1 MSHGLFNP
9 STRMERLSDVDV
21 SLFTWNLE
29 TRRVWTAPNFAAWLN
44 RRPPLPTSLD
54 AWSALAH
61 PDDRETLLASWQSIA
76 AGGSAYD
83 ISVRYAAG
91 PGTWRRVREVVCR
104 SEPAVGGAFAVG
116 WRTLLPAELSAD
128 SQLAER
134 RSIEI
139 VGHCGR
145 AVAHEFNNLLTA
157 ILGYVELA
165 AYDVPDETP
174 LARDLAS
181 VREAALRGATL
192 ARQLLAVA
200 RRDALEPQLVD
211 LGELARQETTLLQRL
226 LGGDVDL
233 RIGLE
238 KHAPLVLADPGVL
251 GQLLMSL
258 ALAASQIMSPAGAIG
273 LAVHASRAA
282 GDDRDDHGAE
292 LRLTVEPS
300 SSEAHASAG
309 VAATDVALPSLDVV
323 RYLVEV
329 LGATLDSRRTE
340 TGGIEVAVRF
350 RATPPTDDPSPG
362 AEEDRDPTG
371 HERVLVVEDEPLVR
385 SLVVGTL
392 RERGYDV
399 LEASHGEDALALL
412 GAPARIPIDL
422 LLTDVV
428 MPILGGHELAH
439 HLVGDGDVR
448 RVLFISG
455 YAEEWV
461 RRQDRHAVGGA
472 FLRKPFTPEALARKV
487 RDVLDDRAG

>member
-1 MSHGLFNP
+1 
-9 STRMERLSDVDV
+9 MERLSGVDV
-21 SLFTWNLE
+21 SLFTWDLE
-29 TRRVWTAPNFAAWLN
+29 TRRVWTAPNFATWLN
-44 RRPPLPTSLD
+44 RRPPLPASLD

-61 PDDRETLLASWQSIA
+61 PDDRESLVASWQRIA
-76 AGGSAYD
+76 GGGSAYD
-83 ISVRYAAG
+83 INVRYAAG

-104 SEPAVGGAFAVG
+104 SEPAVGCTFAIG
-116 WRTLLPAELSAD
+116 WRTLLPARLSPD

-233 RIGLE
+233 RIGQE
-238 KHAPLVLADPGVL
+238 QAAPLVLADPGVL

-258 ALAASQIMSPAGAIG
+258 ALAASQVMAPAGSIS
-273 LAVHASRAA
+273 LAVHASRSA
-282 GDDRDDHGAE
+282 GGDRDECGAE
-292 LRLTVEPS
+292 LRLAVEPS
-300 SSEAHASAG
+300 SSQADVSAG
-309 VAATDVALPSLDVV
+309 AAATDAALPSLDVV

-329 LGATLDSRRTE
+329 LGATLVSRRTE
-340 TGGIEVAVRF
+340 RGGIEVVVRF
-350 RATPPTDDPSPG
+350 PAAHQTDDTSPG
-362 AEEDRDPTG
+362 AGDGDSTG

-412 GAPARIPIDL
+412 GAPARSPIDL

-439 HLVGDGDVR
+439 RLMSDGEVR

-455 YAEEWV
+455 YGEEWV

-472 FLRKPFTPEALARKV
+472 FLRKPFTPETLARKV